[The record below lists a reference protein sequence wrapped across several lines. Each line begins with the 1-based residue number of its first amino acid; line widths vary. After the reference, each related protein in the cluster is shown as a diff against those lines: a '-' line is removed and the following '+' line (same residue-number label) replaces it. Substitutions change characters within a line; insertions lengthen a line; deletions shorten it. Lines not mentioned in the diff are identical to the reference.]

1 MTLMSKICG
10 VSTSTVLD
18 YIINHPYSPALIGF
32 IVNFS
37 KSKRYVKIERLKKL
51 LIIDKK
57 KCKFVAVLV
66 KPDNNDLEK
75 IKDLPFDYYQI
86 YDCNPEEIKFIK
98 EKYNK
103 KIISA
108 ITVEKKEDVSKYKN
122 FVSISDIILFDS
134 KGYEKSLSYDHNL
147 LNEVPN
153 NINKMI
159 AGNIQFDD
167 DIEKFRNICKYIDIS
182 GGLETSGVK
191 DISKIDIFL
200 NKIKQLNNETKK
212 RYSINRST

>member
-1 MTLMSKICG
+1 MLLTSKICG
-10 VSTSTVLD
+10 VSTSEVLN
-18 YIINHPYSPALIGF
+18 YIIDHPCSPGLIGF
-32 IVNFS
+32 IVNFP
-37 KSKRYVKIERLKKL
+37 KSKRYIKNDKLKKL
-51 LIIDKK
+51 LTINKK
-57 KCKFVAVLV
+57 KCQFVAVLV

-86 YDCNPEEIKFIK
+86 YDCNPEELKLIK
-98 EKYNK
+98 EKYSK

-108 ITVEKKEDVSKYKN
+108 ITVEKKDDVKKYKD

-134 KGYEKSLSYDHNL
+134 IGYEKSLSYDHNL

-167 DIEKFRNICKYIDIS
+167 DIEKFKNICKYIDIS
-182 GGLETSGVK
+182 GGLETSGLK

-200 NKIKQLNNETKK
+200 NKVKQLNNET
-212 RYSINRST
+212 